1 MAWLVLPMAASAAQ
15 PARAAA
21 ARRKPR
27 TALRRISIA
36 VFLAALMTAGFNVI
50 AAVGI
55 QGVLSRAAPNTSIG
69 GKLPMWGLRDGQ
81 G

>member
-1 MAWLVLPMAASAAQ
+1 MAWLVLPTAGSAAH
-15 PARAAA
+15 PVRAAA
-21 ARRKPR
+21 TPRKPR
-27 TALRRISIA
+27 TVLRRISIA
-36 VFLAALMTAGFNVI
+36 VLVAALMTAAFNVI

-69 GKLPMWGLRDGQ
+69 GKLPMRGLRCGQ